1 MSQRVSNQQGPA
13 AARYLQV
20 KQHILRQIADGTLRS
35 GERVPSENEL
45 VRELDV
51 ARMTANRAL
60 RELAAEGMLLR
71 VAGVGTF
78 VAERRVHSHPL
89 EVRNIADEIRSRGH
103 EYEAKVVS
111 LTSVTAT
118 RELAEWCGVT
128 TGARLD
134 HSVLIHFEGGAPLQV
149 EDRYVNPTVVSG
161 YLRNDFTR
169 TTPHEYLMQAA
180 PLQRAEHTVRA
191 VIPDSRIRRM
201 LKLDRTDACLLIRRR
216 TWTSGRI
223 AAAADLYHPG
233 SRYELT
239 GAFQASLSIQV

>member
-1 MSQRVSNQQGPA
+1 MAPHPQA

-20 KQHILRQIADGTLRS
+20 KHYILERILGGTLRA

-60 RELAAEGMLLR
+60 RELAADGVLVR

-89 EVRNIADEIRSRGH
+89 EVRNIADEIRARGH
-103 EYEAKVVS
+103 AYEAKVIVLDS
-111 LTSVTAT
+111 ISAS
-118 RELAEWCGVT
+118 REIGERCGVAA
-128 TGARLD
+128 GARLD
-134 HSVLIHFEGGAPLQV
+134 HSLLIHFEGVVPLQV

-169 TTPHEYLMQAA
+169 ITPHEFLMQAA

-191 VIPDSRIRRM
+191 IIPDGRMRRM
-201 LKLDRTDACLLIRRR
+201 LKLDPSDACLLIRRR
-216 TWTSGRI
+216 TWAGGRI
-223 AAAADLYHPG
+223 ATVADLYHPG

-239 GAFQASLSIQV
+239 GAFQTNLSIQV

>member
-1 MSQRVSNQQGPA
+1 MPQPPSS

-20 KQHILRQIADGTLRS
+20 KQFILKQISSGTLRA

-45 VRELDV
+45 VRQLDV

-60 RELAAEGMLLR
+60 RELAAEGVLVR
-71 VAGVGTF
+71 IAGVGTF

-103 EYEAKVVS
+103 EYEAKIVF
-111 LTSVTAT
+111 LGAITAT
-118 RELAEWCGVT
+118 REIGERCGVT
-128 TGARLD
+128 AGARLD
-134 HSVLIHFEGGAPLQV
+134 HSLLIHFEGGAPLQV
-149 EDRYVNPTVVSG
+149 EDRYVNPTVVAG

-169 TTPHEYLMQAA
+169 VTPHEFLMQAA

-191 VIPDSRIRRM
+191 VIPASRIRRM
-201 LKLDRTDACLLIRRR
+201 LKLEASDASLLIRRR
-216 TWTSGRI
+216 TWAGGRI
-223 AAAADLYHPG
+223 ATVADLYHPG

-239 GAFQASLSIQV
+239 GAFQADLSIQV